1 MAEKY
6 IVRLGYELKEVE
18 VEDGPDGLR
27 VYING
32 HWHNARLEQVG
43 QPALY
48 ALLIDDHPHEL
59 FAVQRAEGY
68 DIVIGWDRYSVAV
81 GTRDRRIA
89 QAPPSDQTLEEH
101 PAGGWVVL
109 SPMTGVVTK
118 VYAKAGDEVAEGD
131 VLMVLEAM
139 KMNNELRAQRAGTVR
154 EVYVEAGKRV
164 EPGMSLL
171 VLE

>member
-27 VYING
+27 VHING

-43 QPALY
+43 QTALY
-48 ALLIDDHPHEL
+48 ALVIDDRPHEL
-59 FAVQRAEGY
+59 FAVERAEGY

-81 GTRDRRIA
+81 GTRDRRVA
-89 QAPPSDQTLEEH
+89 QVAPSDQTLEEH

-109 SPMTGVVTK
+109 SPMTGVVTE
-118 VYAKAGDEVAEGD
+118 VYAAAGDEVAEGD
-131 VLMVLEAM
+131 ILMMLEAM
-139 KMNNELRAQRAGTVR
+139 KMNNELRAQKAGTVR
-154 EVYVEAGKRV
+154 ELYVQAGQRV
-164 EPGMSLL
+164 ESGMRLL
-171 VLE
+171 LLQ

>member
-27 VYING
+27 VHING
-32 HWHNARLEQVG
+32 DWHSARLEQVG
-43 QPALY
+43 PSALY
-48 ALLIDDHPHEL
+48 TVVIDDRPHEL
-59 FAVQRAEGY
+59 FAMERAEGY

-81 GTRDRRIA
+81 GTPGRRVA
-89 QAPPSDQTLEEH
+89 QALPTDQTLEEH

-109 SPMTGVVTK
+109 SPMTGVLTE

-131 VLMVLEAM
+131 ILMVLEAM
-139 KMNNELRAQRAGTVR
+139 KMNNELRAQKAGTVQKL
-154 EVYVEAGKRV
+154 YVQAGQRV
-164 EPGMSLL
+164 ESGMRLL
-171 VLE
+171 LLQ